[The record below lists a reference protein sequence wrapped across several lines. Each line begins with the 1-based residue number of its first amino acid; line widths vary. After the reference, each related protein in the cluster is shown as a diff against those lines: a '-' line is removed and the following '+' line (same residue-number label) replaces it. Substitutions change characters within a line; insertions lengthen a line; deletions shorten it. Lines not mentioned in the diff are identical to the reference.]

1 MSLSPTRPLGTDRP
15 FIQAR
20 MELNAQSGTAFLD
33 EQCFNSL
40 LDLERKRSRR
50 SGRAL
55 ILVLVN
61 LTGLSG
67 DTLLEA
73 PERMDLTISPRVR
86 ETDLLGWYLRDAV
99 IGILFT
105 DIRSA
110 GPRTREALFGKVLDA
125 LSFALSPDDLRQVY
139 TTFHTFSA
147 DSSDAVPCGRFDTG
161 GVGEHAR
168 KASRRRTP
176 RESFSAGLYDL
187 LGLKSYR

>member
-1 MSLSPTRPLGTDRP
+1 MSLNPIRPVNTDRS
-15 FIQAR
+15 FIRAR
-20 MELNAQSGTAFLD
+20 IELNAQSGTAFLD

-61 LTGLSG
+61 MTGLSG
-67 DTLLEA
+67 DNLLEA
-73 PERMDLTISPRVR
+73 PGRLDLAISSRIR
-86 ETDLLGWYLRDAV
+86 ETDLRGWYLRDSV
-99 IGILFT
+99 IGVLFT

-110 GPRTREALFGKVLDA
+110 GNGTREALFGKVLDA
-125 LSFALSPDDLRQVY
+125 LSFALPPEDLRQVY
-139 TTFHTFSA
+139 TTFHTFPA

-161 GVGEHAR
+161 GVGGNAR

-176 RESFSAGLYDL
+176 LETFSAGLYDL
-187 LGLKSYR
+187 LGLRSYR

>member
-1 MSLSPTRPLGTDRP
+1 MSLSPIRPITADRS
-15 FIQAR
+15 FIRAR
-20 MELNAQSGTAFLD
+20 MELNAQSGMAFLD

-50 SGRAL
+50 SGRAI

-61 LTGLSG
+61 MTGLTGE
-67 DTLLEA
+67 TLLEA
-73 PERMDLTISPRVR
+73 PERLSLAISSRIR
-86 ETDLLGWYLRDAV
+86 ETDLRGWYLRDSV
-99 IGILFT
+99 IGVLFT

-110 GPRTREALFGKVLDA
+110 GNGTRNALFGKMLDA
-125 LSFALSPDDLRQVY
+125 LSCALPPEDLRQVY
-139 TTFHTFSA
+139 TTFHTFPA

-161 GVGEHAR
+161 RADVRAG

-176 RESFSAGLYDL
+176 LEIFSAGLYDL